1 MVSLFDPIRL
11 GSIEA
16 ANRIFM
22 APMTRGRATRD
33 HVPTPL
39 MARYYGQRASAG
51 LILTEAIGISLQGLA
66 WPYAPGI
73 WNGEQ
78 VEAWRAVTD
87 AVHEAGGRIVAQ
99 LWHMGRL
106 THSNFAG
113 RGRPISA
120 SATTAPGLAQTYE
133 GKLPYEEARA
143 VDIAE
148 IPVLIEQFSNAARN
162 AIRAGF
168 DGVQIHAANGYL
180 LDQFLRS
187 SSNLRHDKYGGGP
200 ENRIRLLEEVTVAI
214 AHASVRTGRLYVF
227 LRMVKSRASTTTI
240 RRNSSLPQPKRSPPL
255 VSPFWKFASRAS
267 RVQTARPTGCQLHRA
282 CARHSAAPWCSTP
295 ITTRTR
301 DRRCW
306 MSERR
311 TQFPSGG
318 RSLQI
323 PIFPVGSQ
331 GARPFHNPTRHPG
344 TQQELR
350 VTRNPDLER
359 PLE

>member
-1 MVSLFDPIRL
+1 LTSMVSLFDPIRL

-33 HVPTPL
+33 HVPTRL
-39 MARYYGQRASAG
+39 MAQYYGQRASAG

-214 AHASVRTGRLYVF
+214 AQCIGADRTAVRLSPNGEIKGINDDNPEELFVAAAKTLSAPGIAFLEVREPSFEGTNGKADRLPIAP
-227 LRMVKSRASTTTI
+227 RMRKAFSG
-240 RRNSSLPQPKRSPPL
+240 PL
-255 VSPFWKFASRAS
+255 VLNSDYDADKGQAM
-267 RVQTARPTGCQLHRA
+267 L
-282 CARHSAAPWCSTP
+282 
-295 ITTRTR
+295 
-301 DRRCW
+301 D
-306 MSERR
+306 
-311 TQFPSGG
+311 
-318 RSLQI
+318 
-323 PIFPVGSQ
+323 VGEADAISF
-331 GARPFHNPTRHPG
+331 GRPFIA
-344 TQQELR
+344 
-350 VTRNPDLER
+350 NPDFPGRIARREALSQSDPTSWYSTGAEGYTE
-359 PLE
+359 P